1 MLQMKGRTAMRKIGF
16 WKLTLFTLGLAV
28 WLMTSMS
35 ATAEDNVS
43 IKGSF
48 GNSFSVIPTSVPEVF
63 EVPVIGTG
71 SLSHLG
77 NITVSVS
84 QFANFTV
91 NPITTSG
98 TMMVTVADGDQIFAD
113 STGTV
118 LFLPDGSGFANLDGT
133 LNFTGGTGR
142 FSGASGSATF
152 SGLTHQD
159 TPAGGTGLF
168 TLKGHLSSPGLD

>member
-1 MLQMKGRTAMRKIGF
+1 MREIGLF
-16 WKLTLFTLGLAV
+16 KLSLFALGLAV
-28 WLMTSMS
+28 VVMTSIP
-35 ATAEDNVS
+35 ATADDNAS

-48 GNSFSVIPTSVPEVF
+48 GNSFSVIPTGVEGVF
-63 EVPVIGTG
+63 QVPVNGTG

-84 QFANFTV
+84 QLTDFKV

-98 TMMVTVADGDQIFAD
+98 TMTITVANGDRILGET
-113 STGTV
+113 TGTV
-118 LFLPDGSGFANLDGT
+118 VFLPDASGFANLDGT
-133 LNFTGGTGR
+133 VTFTGGTGR
-142 FSGASGSATF
+142 FRGANGSATF

-168 TLKGHLSSPGLD
+168 TLKGHLSSPGSD

>member
-1 MLQMKGRTAMRKIGF
+1 MRKIGL
-16 WKLTLFTLGLAV
+16 WKLTLSALGLAV
-28 WLMTSMS
+28 VIMTSS
-35 ATAEDNVS
+35 RATAEDNVS

-48 GNSFSVIPTSVPEVF
+48 GNSFSVIPTPVPGVF

-71 SLSHLG
+71 SVSHLG

-84 QFANFTV
+84 QLTNFTV

-98 TMMVTVADGDQIFAD
+98 TMTITVADGDQIFAD

-118 LFLPDGSGFANLDGT
+118 LFLPDASGFANLDGT
-133 LNFTGGTGR
+133 VTFTGGTGR
-142 FSGASGSATF
+142 FGGASGSAAF

>member
-1 MLQMKGRTAMRKIGF
+1 MRKIAS
-16 WKLTLFTLGLAV
+16 WKLTLFALGLAV
-28 WLMTSMS
+28 LMMTSRP
-35 ATAEDNVS
+35 ATAEDNVG

-48 GNSFSVIPTSVPEVF
+48 GNSFSVIPTPVPGVF

-84 QFANFTV
+84 QLTNFTM
-91 NPITTSG
+91 NPITTIG
-98 TMMVTVADGDQIFAD
+98 TMTVTVADGDQIFAD

-133 LNFTGGTGR
+133 LTFTGGTGR
-142 FSGASGSATF
+142 FSGASGSARF

-159 TPAGGTGLF
+159 TPTGGTGLF
-168 TLKGHLSSPGLD
+168 TLKGHVSSPGLD